1 MATKTQATTDAVEIL
16 KQDHREVLELFRKF
30 AETGDG
36 AIKTRQRL
44 ADQIFR
50 ELELHTRA
58 EEEIFYPAVRQ
69 AADQEGQELLDEA
82 EEEHHVV
89 DLIIAELKQMDPS
102 QEHYA
107 AKMTVLCENVQH
119 HIQEEEEEMLP
130 DAERRLGD
138 RMEQLGSRILELKKR
153 ERAAAR

>member
-16 KQDHREVLELFRKF
+16 KRDHREVLELFRKF
-30 AETGDG
+30 GETGDG

-44 ADQIFR
+44 ADQVFR

-69 AADQEGQELLDEA
+69 AADEEGLELLDEA

-102 QEHYA
+102 HEHYA

-138 RMEQLGSRILELKKR
+138 RMEQLGSRILELKKQA
-153 ERAAAR
+153 RAAA